1 MNRRGKAPVVLQ
13 VLPRDGVGGTEHMLA
28 ALMERVDP
36 AIARME
42 LVTLDRPGPVARRV
56 AALGLPV
63 RCLGGRGL
71 AIASVRLARLLAEGR
86 YDVIVAY
93 GFKATAISRVL
104 SRALAPS
111 ASFICGIRG
120 LHVTELESPTGPK
133 ARVLVVLER
142 LASPL
147 VDIYDANS
155 RGALQ
160 VLSSAGVPLH
170 KLWYIPNG
178 IDPRG
183 WSDGGERGT
192 HPPTAL
198 CVARFV
204 PRKRH
209 RDLIEAVRLL
219 SDEGLELRLLLA
231 GDGPTLK
238 STQLESSELEDKVRF
253 LGEVTGAELKHL
265 YCEAD
270 IFCICSL
277 WEGMAGSVMEA
288 MAAGLP
294 VVGTDVNGVAD
305 LVVDGETGL
314 LVAPRCPDQLARALK
329 TLILEPELR
338 ARLGEAGRT
347 RIRTSF
353 SLDEMVVAKQTLY
366 RTAAGVA

>member
-13 VLPRDGVGGTEHMLA
+13 VLTRDGVGGTENMLA

-36 AIARME
+36 TIARME
-42 LVTLDRPGPVARRV
+42 LVTLDRPGPVAQRV
-56 AALGLPV
+56 AALGVPV

-71 AIASVRLARLLAEGR
+71 AIASFRLARLLAGGR

-104 SRALAPS
+104 SRLLAPS

-120 LHVTELESPTGPK
+120 LHVTDLESSTGPK
-133 ARVLVVLER
+133 ARFVVGLER

-160 VLSSAGVPLH
+160 VLSSAGIPRH
-170 KLWYIPNG
+170 KLCYIPNG
-178 IDPRG
+178 IDPLE
-183 WSDGGERGT
+183 WSAATTRAT
-192 HPPTAL
+192 HPLTVL

-204 PRKRH
+204 PLKRH
-209 RDLIEAVRLL
+209 EDLVEAVRLL
-219 SDEGLELRLLLA
+219 SDEGIDVRLLLA
-231 GDGPTLK
+231 GDGPTLQ
-238 STQLESSELEDKVRF
+238 STRRESSQIDGRVRF
-253 LGEVTGAELKHL
+253 LGEVIGSELGRL
-265 YCEAD
+265 YSEAD

-277 WEGMAGSVMEA
+277 WEGMAVSVMEA

-305 LVVDGETGL
+305 LVVDGETGI
-314 LVAPRCPDQLARALK
+314 LVDPRSPEQLTRALK

-338 ARLGEAGRT
+338 ARLGEAGRA
-347 RIRTSF
+347 RIETSF
-353 SLDEMVVAKQTLY
+353 SLDQMVAAKQALY
-366 RTAAGVA
+366 RRAAGVA